1 METNSTKKIVMDASL
16 HYDGP
21 FTAHLVN
28 GTIVTETGMLIPNGI
43 PMTEYQQ
50 LARTVCVL
58 GKISQWSIGDI
69 IVAAEN
75 DHGEAAV
82 YGSMYPLLANL
93 LGRDEEDPMF
103 QQHIRNIAYV
113 SRNVKRRYANLSWSH
128 HREVASLS
136 KEFQETILEQ
146 ANAEGMTVK
155 QLSIFA
161 ATYKSAFKAIESSIK
176 KDADINLP
184 TEKMPPEKKSKQNE
198 ALPRIADAMTQ
209 LSSENEFVACVV
221 LIANQAAQKV
231 GMVPPVIATAV
242 YDTMRDSEKRMVE
255 KHIAESHGKIMF
267 DSALDQAI
275 NLLQRMD
282 EQELNALHSCIG
294 SEIEYRG
301 QK

>member
-28 GTIVTETGMLIPNGI
+28 GTIVTETGMLIPTGT

-103 QQHIRNIAYV
+103 QQYIRNIAYV
-113 SRNVKRRYANLSWSH
+113 SRNVKKRYANLSWSH

-155 QLSIFA
+155 QLSVFA

-176 KDADINLP
+176 MDEDVNAPAAKNQ
-184 TEKMPPEKKSKQNE
+184 PEKKAKQNE
-198 ALPRIADAMTQ
+198 ALPRIAEAMTR
-209 LSSENEFVACVV
+209 LTTENDFVACAVM
-221 LIANQAAQKV
+221 IAHHATQKV
-231 GMVPPVIATAV
+231 GMVPPIVVTAV
-242 YDTMRDSEKRMVE
+242 YDAMRESEKHMVE
-255 KHIAESHGKIMF
+255 KHIAESHGKLVF
-267 DSALDQAI
+267 NSALDNAI
-275 NLLQRMD
+275 NLLQRMN
-282 EQELNALHSCIG
+282 EQELSALHLCIG